1 MDMSVPWTDRDAGTR
16 EVVDTGPAEL
26 AGTWEFDPVHT
37 RLGFL
42 ARQVVITT
50 VRGSF
55 GEVAGRASLDPL
67 SPAKSEVSVTIGANS
82 IDTGSG
88 RRDAHLRSA
97 AYFEAGKYPTIEF
110 RSTEL
115 RSTKDPRV
123 WTIVGD
129 LTIRGVTK
137 PVELTMTYLGVSGDP
152 WGGIRAG
159 FEGTA
164 TVNRTNWGVIWN
176 RLIEAGGWVI
186 GNNVTLELEVQAI
199 KKS

>member
-1 MDMSVPWTDRDAGTR
+1 MSVQRTDRDAGTQ
-16 EVVDTGPAEL
+16 EVVSTGPAEL
-26 AGTWEFDPVHT
+26 AGTWEFDPAHT

-42 ARQVVITT
+42 ARQLVITT

-55 GEVAGRASLDPL
+55 GEVVGSASLDPTN
-67 SPAKSEVSVTIGANS
+67 PQNSEVSVTIRANS
-82 IDTGSG
+82 IKTGSD

-97 AYFEAGKYPTIEF
+97 AYFEVEKYPTIEF

-115 RSTKDPRV
+115 RPTENPQV

-129 LTIRGVTK
+129 LTIRTVTGQ
-137 PVELTMTYLGVSGDP
+137 VELTMTYCGVSGDP
-152 WGGIRAG
+152 WDGIRAG

-164 TVNRTNWGVIWN
+164 TVNRTNWGVNWN
-176 RLIEAGGWVI
+176 RVIEAGGFVI
-186 GNNVTLELEVQAI
+186 GDNVTLELEIQAI

>member
-1 MDMSVPWTDRDAGTR
+1 MSVQRTDRDAGTQG
-16 EVVDTGPAEL
+16 VVSSGPAEL
-26 AGTWEFDPVHT
+26 AGTWEFDPAHT

-42 ARQVVITT
+42 ARQLVITT

-55 GEVAGRASLDPL
+55 GEVVGSASLDPTN
-67 SPAKSEVSVTIGANS
+67 PQNSEVSVTIRANS
-82 IDTGSG
+82 IKTGSD

-97 AYFEAGKYPTIEF
+97 AYFEVEKYPTIEF

-115 RSTKDPRV
+115 RPTENPQV

-129 LTIRGVTK
+129 LTIRTVTGQ
-137 PVELTMTYLGVSGDP
+137 VELTMTYC
-152 WGGIRAG
+152 G

-164 TVNRTNWGVIWN
+164 TVNRTNWGVNWN
-176 RLIEAGGWVI
+176 RVIEAGGFVI
-186 GNNVTLELEVQAI
+186 GDNVTLELEIQAI